1 MTSTIQEI
9 ADGLCLKMEGKMV
22 SRREDEIDDSL
33 SDGKASADSP
43 KGESTESTVIIGV
56 NIVMNHPCRKPASQK
71 PSL

>member
-1 MTSTIQEI
+1 
-9 ADGLCLKMEGKMV
+9 MV